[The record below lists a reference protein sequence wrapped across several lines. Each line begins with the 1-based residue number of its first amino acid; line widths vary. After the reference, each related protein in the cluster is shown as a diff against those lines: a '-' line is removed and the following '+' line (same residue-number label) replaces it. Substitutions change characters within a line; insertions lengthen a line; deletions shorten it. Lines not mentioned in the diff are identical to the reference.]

1 MSDYITLSSSN
12 GGISKRFWAEEMN
25 RTLRRAETTEELTG
39 GALTV
44 SKGRAR
50 DHYQYTLFV
59 PHTPTDLNFGSLEDL
74 RRLWRLNNPTATP
87 SDVLTLVKHDGTE
100 LETRAL
106 GDLPDKPF
114 SVQVESAGAY
124 YTLEIELVDVTR
136 RKFKL
141 NTPAGSMFLPLI

>member
-1 MSDYITLSSSN
+1 MSDYITLASSN
-12 GGISKRFWAEEMN
+12 GGISKRFWAEDMG
-25 RTLRRAETTEELTG
+25 RSLRRAETSEEQTG

-59 PHTPTDLNFGSLEDL
+59 PHTPADANFGSLEDL
-74 RRLWRLNNPTATP
+74 RRLWRLNNPTASP
-87 SDVLTLVKHDGTE
+87 SDVLTLTRHDGME
-100 LETRAL
+100 LEVRAL
-106 GDLPDKPF
+106 GDLPEKPY

-124 YTLEIELVDVTR
+124 YTLDIELVDVTR
-136 RKFKL
+136 PKFKL